1 MRVIDLDHFTPEKR
15 KKLTKKEK
23 LIILKAYGG
32 RCANKKCCVLIEGVT
47 FPLEIDN
54 TEFHHRTSLSI
65 GGTNELYNFA
75 PLCEECHKMTTSI
88 QADKHYS
95 PTSIVHTFI
104 RLKMIPTCLL
114 KGKVTKREKK
124 KPEQLGLF

>member
-23 LIILKAYGG
+23 LIILKAYGYH
-32 RCANKKCCVLIEGVT
+32 CANKKCTFIEKGIT
-47 FPLEIDN
+47 AILDITDAK
-54 TEFHHRTSLSI
+54 FHHRTPLSI

-75 PLCEECHKMTTSI
+75 PLCEECHKVTTSI

-95 PTSIVHTFI
+95 PDSIIHTFV

-114 KGKVTKREKK
+114 KGKVTKRQKK